1 MKVEI
6 RLYGSLR
13 RYRPADAPGGP
24 HTPFSLMLPPGTTVG
39 GLSDVLGLPEGLDG
53 LAAVNDEA
61 IDSAT
66 ILKDSDKV
74 AFFPPSAGGAGANRV

>member
-13 RYRPADAPGGP
+13 RYRPADATGEP
-24 HTPFSLMLPPGTTVG
+24 HTPFSMVLPPGTTVK
-39 GLSDVLGLPEGLDG
+39 GLSDALGLPEGLD

-61 IDSAT
+61 VDSAT
-66 ILKDSDKV
+66 TLKDSDKI
-74 AFFPPSAGGAGANRV
+74 AFFPPSAGGAAGNQV

>member
-13 RYRPADAPGGP
+13 RYRPADAPGEP
-24 HTPFSLMLPPGTTVG
+24 HTPFSMVLPSGTTVEE
-39 GLSDVLGLPEGLDG
+39 LSDILGLPEGLAG

-61 IDSAT
+61 VDGAT
-66 ILKDSDKV
+66 TLKDSDKV
-74 AFFPPSAGGAGANRV
+74 AFFPPSAGGASANRV

>member
-13 RYRPADAPGGP
+13 RYRPADAPGEP
-24 HTPFSLMLPPGTTVG
+24 HTPFSMVLPPGATVE
-39 GLSDVLGLPEGLDG
+39 GLSDALGLPEGLDG

-61 IDSAT
+61 VDSAT

-74 AFFPPSAGGAGANRV
+74 AFFPPTAGGASANQV